1 MCTYTNASKFFF
13 FNFRALTFC
22 NHCCN
27 LNFGY
32 AAACWLKLTW
42 TRVVHLYAICAEDL
56 QPISKTKS
64 IQNKNNN
71 NKSKHFN
78 NQRTASVCIARVS
91 NSNLNFSHTRTHTC
105 THLGEWCNS
114 CNASVWAVAEVFRG
128 NNAWHL
134 SGTVRKPKTGD
145 FIAATCLSCLIFRC
159 CCSCCCVL
167 LLLFLLF
174 CCDYRRQLL
183 NCICIFSLNKYYFYL
198 IWLVV
203 FVVANLIQARLPF
216 TAVVW
221 HTHRH
226 TFTLFTVVDYCLTWL
241 ASGTKSIIIIINIIT
256 FEFFIN
262 KKFVLFTHFDNG
274 NGFGLTSCT
283 IWHLFSAFS
292 LRWWWSIVAW
302 NCISKHTNLHKCICV
317 CLCVC
322 MYI

>member
-105 THLGEWCNS
+105 TLGRMVQQLQRVCVGSCRGVSWQQCMALERHGAKAQDWRLHCCHLFKLFNIS
-114 CNASVWAVAEVFRG
+114 
-128 NNAWHL
+128 
-134 SGTVRKPKTGD
+134 
-145 FIAATCLSCLIFRC
+145 
-159 CCSCCCVL
+159 L
-167 LLLFLLF
+167 LL
-174 CCDYRRQLL
+174 QLL
-183 NCICIFSLNKYYFYL
+183 LRFVV
-198 IWLVV
+198 VV
-203 FVVANLIQARLPF
+203 FVVLLWLQA
-216 TAVVW
+216 T
-221 HTHRH
+221 
-226 TFTLFTVVDYCLTWL
+226 TVELHL
-241 ASGTKSIIIIINIIT
+241 H
-256 FEFFIN
+256 FF
-262 KKFVLFTHFDNG
+262 
-274 NGFGLTSCT
+274 
-283 IWHLFSAFS
+283 A
-292 LRWWWSIVAW
+292 
-302 NCISKHTNLHKCICV
+302 
-317 CLCVC
+317 
-322 MYI
+322 